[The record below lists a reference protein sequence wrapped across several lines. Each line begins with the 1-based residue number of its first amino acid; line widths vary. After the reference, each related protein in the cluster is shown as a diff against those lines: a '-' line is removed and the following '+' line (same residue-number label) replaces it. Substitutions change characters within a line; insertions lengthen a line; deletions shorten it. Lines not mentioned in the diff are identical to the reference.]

1 MNKLHNKQYY
11 KNIIDKRSGSYKEI
25 INALKLVKK
34 FIIDKQLI
42 ITGGMAI
49 DFALRLKGSNLYDDD
64 QLPDY
69 DVYSPNHAK
78 DAYEM
83 GKILCEKKFTNVT
96 CIPALHITTMKV
108 RIDFENVMDLTYC
121 PESIYKKVPTL
132 SYNGIRFVH
141 PWWQMMD
148 QHRSLSLPFEN
159 PGQEVIF
166 HRWKKDMTRY
176 DKLYSYYPLVPEK
189 QLSPKTNYVRT
200 IRREQ
205 LARKLELTTRSVKI
219 ELDKLKNVCISGWGS
234 LDYKID
240 NKYIILQIPIGEHV
254 SISSYDWES
263 FINDNNIKVINYY
276 SEYIGKYP
284 RRIICDY
291 NLVNSDGDKVYLEIF
306 DTFGMLLSS
315 KLIDKVNNTYV
326 CNLQWT
332 MLYLLT
338 RIFNTNYD
346 KIRFTAEEFYIRC
359 RYIVYKKEPP
369 TIEVYGKYNI
379 TEASLYRKILNKE
392 QIYGIQSSNLQP
404 HRLYLKFPEC
414 KINKDFKYLDN
425 NPFFIIDNRKV
436 NKFKK
441 NIIDPYPNYTNT
453 SIKGGKKN
461 TNFESTN
468 DNITSMPLEN
478 EIHKLLITNKIT
490 SLVSSREKRDYYE
503 YLNCLE
509 RWLISISNKNGPS
522 IYSHM
527 DIKDPINIK
536 LKNELKEKNIKVQV
550 TDIFNIVN
558 DMIKYNNPKIIKN
571 NTRTYYDR
579 RKNKYGWFISID
591 IKTEYKSDSI
601 YLKVPLSLNKYN
613 ELRKYNKNDVTIM
626 LLRYASILNKG
637 QQWAIPYKQFDHLV
651 NNFNVNREA
660 FASPINSGLSSRGG
674 DIKFCSLFHDTDEV
688 FGSIGSFFD
697 QKLYDE
703 NKILHWTINPPFVE
717 SIINK
722 TSNKIIKELEIA
734 SKLKCKVMIFYVLPT
749 WDDMKGYIDV
759 ASSKYKKFIKIL
771 GKKKHYYEHLGKRIN
786 INIKSTVFVL
796 DTYSDSIDYSTIS
809 NEMEIL

>member
-1 MNKLHNKQYY
+1 MNKLHDKQYY
-11 KNIIDKRSGSYKEI
+11 KNLIDKRSESYEEI
-25 INALKLVKK
+25 TSALKLVKK
-34 FIIDKQLI
+34 FIIDRKLI

-49 DFALRLKGSNLYDDD
+49 DFALRLKGDKLYDDD

-69 DVYSPNHAK
+69 DVYSPNHTK

-121 PESIYKKVPTL
+121 PENIYKYVPTL
-132 SYNGIRFVH
+132 SYNDIRFVH

-166 HRWKKDMTRY
+166 HRWKKDMIRY
-176 DKLYSYYPLVPEK
+176 DKLYSYYPLIQEEGVAK
-189 QLSPKTNYVRT
+189 RTNYIRT
-200 IRREQ
+200 VRREQ
-205 LARKLELTTRSVKI
+205 LARKLELTTREVKI
-219 ELDKLKNVCISGWGS
+219 ELKKIKNICISGWGS
-234 LDYKID
+234 TDYKIND
-240 NKYIILQIPIGEHV
+240 KYIILQIPIGEHV
-254 SISSYDWES
+254 SVSSYDWKS
-263 FINDNNIKVINYY
+263 FIDNNNIKVINYY

-291 NLVNSDGDKVYLEIF
+291 NLVNNDGDKIYLEIF

-315 KLIDKVNNTYV
+315 KCIHKKYNIYI

-338 RIFNTNYD
+338 RIFNSNSD
-346 KIRFTAEEFYIRC
+346 KIRFTAEETYMRC
-359 RYIVYKKEPP
+359 RYIVSKRESPS
-369 TIEVYGKYNI
+369 IEIYGKYNI
-379 TEASLYRKILNKE
+379 TDASLNKKKLSKQ
-392 QIYGIQSSNLQP
+392 QIYGIKSTNLQP
-404 HRLYLKFPEC
+404 PRLYLKFPEC
-414 KINKDFKYLDN
+414 KIYKEFKYLDD

-436 NKFKK
+436 EEFKQRVV
-441 NIIDPYPNYTNT
+441 NPYPEYTNS
-453 SIKGGKKN
+453 SIKGGTKN
-461 TNFESTN
+461 INFEFNN
-468 DNITSMPLEN
+468 DNIKSMSLEN
-478 EIHKLLITNKIT
+478 EIHKLLITNKLT
-490 SLVSSREKRDYYE
+490 SLVSSRMKRDYYE

-509 RWLISISNKNGPS
+509 RWLISISNKNGTS
-522 IYSHM
+522 IYTTM
-527 DIKDPINIK
+527 DVKDPINIK
-536 LKNELKEKNIKVQV
+536 LKNELKEKNIKIQV

-558 DMIKYNNPKIIKN
+558 DMIQYDSPVIIKN
-571 NTRTYYDR
+571 NTKTYYDR
-579 RKNKYGWFISID
+579 KKNKWGWFISID
-591 IKTEYKSDSI
+591 IKIENKIDNI

-651 NNFNVNREA
+651 NKFGVNREA
-660 FASPINSGLSSRGG
+660 FASPINSGLSSRSE
-674 DIKFCSLFHDTDEV
+674 DIKFCSLFHDTDKI

-703 NKILHWTINPPFVE
+703 KKILHWTINPPFVE

-722 TSNKIIKELEIA
+722 TSDKIIRELEKA

-749 WDDMKGYIDV
+749 WDDMKGYINV

-771 GKKKHYYEHLGKRIN
+771 GKKKHFYEHLGKCIN

-796 DTYSDSIDYSTIS
+796 DTYSDEIDYSSIS
-809 NEMEIL
+809 HEMEIL